1 MINGHG
7 DDYFNFNHIEINFSS
22 NVYQS
27 PAIPALQQYLA
38 DQLYLITRY
47 PEPDAASLKQ
57 LLSETYHISEQK
69 LWITNGAIEAIYLI
83 AQAFQNQRAT
93 ILAPTFSEYA
103 DASRIHNITI
113 EHISNISDFKGD
125 SELFWLCNPN
135 NPTGTYLDNETLI
148 KLFKQYPQTTFVV
161 DESYLAFIHQ
171 PRVSAFPYQDLPNV
185 ITLHSLT
192 KCFAIPGLRLGYFSA
207 SEQLIKK
214 ISHYAMPW
222 SVNQLAIE
230 AGQFL
235 TKHKDKFAVPLIGLL
250 NETEA
255 LRHEINQIPT
265 LSALP
270 TETHFFLVQIQNEIM
285 TAQELKK
292 ILGEE
297 HGILIRDCANF
308 EGLTP
313 YHFRIATQKKEA
325 NESLINALQ
334 MIFN

>member
-7 DDYFNFNHIEINFSS
+7 DDYFNFNHIDINFSS

-27 PAIPALQQYLA
+27 SAIPVLQQYLA
-38 DQLYLITRY
+38 DQLHLITRY

-57 LLSETYHISEQK
+57 LLSETYQIPDTQ
-69 LWITNGAIEAIYLI
+69 LWISNGAIEAIYLI

-103 DASRIHNITI
+103 DASRIHNIAI
-113 EHISNISDFKGD
+113 QYISHISEFKGD

-135 NPTGTYLDNETLI
+135 NPTGTYLDAETLI
-148 KLFKQYPQTTFVV
+148 ALFKQYPQTTFVV
-161 DESYLAFIHQ
+161 DESYLAFIQ
-171 PRVSAFPYQDLPNV
+171 GSRSSVFPYQDLPNV

-207 SEQLIKK
+207 SEALIQK
-214 ISHYAMPW
+214 ISRYAMPW

-230 AGQFL
+230 AGKFL
-235 TKHKDKFAVPLIGLL
+235 TKHKDKFTVPLTDLL
-250 NETEA
+250 NETEN
-255 LRHEINQIPT
+255 LRNAINQISS
-265 LSALP
+265 LSAFP
-270 TETHFFLVQIQNEIM
+270 TQTHFFLAHIHNKMM
-285 TAQELKK
+285 TAHALKK

-297 HGILIRDCANF
+297 YGILIRDCANF

-313 YHFRIATQKKEA
+313 YHFRIATQMSTY
-325 NESLINALQ
+325 NESLVSALQ

>member
-7 DDYFNFNHIEINFSS
+7 DDYFNFNHVEINFSS

-38 DQLYLITRY
+38 DQLHLITRY

-57 LLSETYHISEQK
+57 LLSETYQISEQQ

-83 AQAFQNQRAT
+83 AQAFQNQRTT
-93 ILAPTFSEYA
+93 ILSPTFSEYE
-103 DASRIHNITI
+103 DASRIHNLSI
-113 EHISNISDFKGD
+113 HYVSDIQNFNGD

-135 NPTGTYLDNETLI
+135 NPTGTYINDDILI
-148 KLFKQYPQTTFVV
+148 ALFKRYPNTTFVV
-161 DESYLAFIHQ
+161 DESYLAFVQ
-171 PRVSAFPYQDLPNV
+171 NSRNSAFPYQDLPNV

-192 KCFAIPGLRLGYFSA
+192 KCFAIPGLRLGYYSA
-207 SEQLIKK
+207 SEQLIQK

-222 SVNQLAIE
+222 SVNQLAIV
-230 AGQFL
+230 AGKFL
-235 TKHKDKFAVPLIGLL
+235 TKHQEKFAVPLSDLL
-250 NETEA
+250 KETKN
-255 LRHEINQIPT
+255 LRDVINQIPT
-265 LSALP
+265 LTALP
-270 TETHFFLVQIQNEIM
+270 TQTHFFLVEIQNQTM
-285 TAQELKK
+285 TAHELKK

-308 EGLTP
+308 EGLNP
-313 YHFRIATQKKEA
+313 YFFRIATQKNA
-325 NESLINALQ
+325 QNEFLLNALQ

>member
-38 DQLYLITRY
+38 GQLHLITRY

-57 LLSETYHISEQK
+57 LLSETYHISGQK

-103 DASRIHNITI
+103 DASRIHNLTI
-113 EHISNISDFKGD
+113 QYIYNIDEFKGD

-135 NPTGTYLDNETLI
+135 NPTGIYWDDETLI
-148 KLFKQYPQTTFVV
+148 ALFKQYPQTTFVV
-161 DESYLAFIHQ
+161 DESYLAFVQ
-171 PRVSAFPYQDLPNV
+171 SARKNFFPYQHLPNV

-207 SEQLIKK
+207 SKQLIQR

-230 AGQFL
+230 AGKFL
-235 TKHKDKFAVPLIGLL
+235 TKHKEKFAVPLIDLL
-250 NETEA
+250 KKRENLCDA
-255 LRHEINQIPT
+255 INQISR
-265 LSALP
+265 LSTLP
-270 TETHFFLVQIQNEIM
+270 TQTHFFLVHIQNETI
-285 TAQELKK
+285 TASELKK

-297 HGILIRDCANF
+297 YGILIRDCANF

-313 YHFRIATQKKEA
+313 YYFRIATQKKEA

>member
-38 DQLYLITRY
+38 DQLHLITRY
-47 PEPDAASLKQ
+47 PEPDAASLKK
-57 LLSETYHISEQK
+57 LLSEVDQISEQQ

-103 DASRIHNITI
+103 DASRIHNLSIQY
-113 EHISNISDFKGD
+113 ISDIKDFNGD
-125 SELFWLCNPN
+125 SELLWLCNPN
-135 NPTGTYLDNETLI
+135 NPTGIYWDDETLI
-148 KLFKQYPQTTFVV
+148 ALFKQYPHTTFVV
-161 DESYLAFIHQ
+161 DESYLAFVQ
-171 PRVSAFPYQDLPNV
+171 SARKTSFPYQHLPNV

-192 KCFAIPGLRLGYFSA
+192 KCFAIPGLRLGYLSA
-207 SEQLIKK
+207 SESLIQK

-230 AGQFL
+230 AGKFL
-235 TKHKDKFAVPLIGLL
+235 TKYKDKFAVPLTDLL
-250 NETEA
+250 NETA
-255 LRHEINQIPT
+255 NLRNAINQIPM

-270 TETHFFLVQIQNEIM
+270 TETHFFLVHIQNEIM
-285 TAQELKK
+285 TASELKK

-297 HGILIRDCANF
+297 HGILIRDCVNF

-313 YHFRIATQKKEA
+313 YYFRIATQKKEA

>member
-38 DQLYLITRY
+38 DRLHLITRY

-57 LLSETYHISEQK
+57 LLSETYQIPEQK

-103 DASRIHNITI
+103 DASRIHNIAI
-113 EHISNISDFKGD
+113 QYIYNIDEFKGD
-125 SELFWLCNPN
+125 SELCWLCNPN
-135 NPTGTYLDNETLI
+135 NPTGTYLDDETLI
-148 KLFKQYPQTTFVV
+148 TLFKEYPQTTFVV
-161 DESYLAFIHQ
+161 DESYLAFIQ
-171 PRVSAFPYQDLPNV
+171 CARSSAFPYQDLPNV

-207 SEQLIKK
+207 SEALIHK

-230 AGQFL
+230 AGKFL
-235 TKHKDKFAVPLIGLL
+235 TKHKDKFAVPLTDLL
-250 NETEA
+250 NETEN
-255 LRHEINQIPT
+255 LRDAINLIPM
-265 LSALP
+265 LSTLP
-270 TETHFFLVQIQNEIM
+270 TQTHFFLVHIQNKIM
-285 TAQELKK
+285 TASELKK

>member
-1 MINGHG
+1 MISGHG

-38 DQLYLITRY
+38 DQLHLITRY

-57 LLSETYHISEQK
+57 LLSETYQIPEHK
-69 LWITNGAIEAIYLI
+69 LWVTNGAIEAIYLI

-93 ILAPTFSEYA
+93 ILTPTFSEYA
-103 DASRIHNITI
+103 DASRIHNIAI
-113 EHISNISDFKGD
+113 QYIYNIDDFKGD
-125 SELFWLCNPN
+125 SELCWLCNPN
-135 NPTGTYLDNETLI
+135 NPTGTYLDDKTLI
-148 KLFKQYPQTTFVV
+148 ALSKKCPQTTFVV
-161 DESYLAFIHQ
+161 DESYLAFIQ
-171 PRVSAFPYQDLPNV
+171 GSRSSVFAYQDLPNV

-207 SEQLIKK
+207 SEALIQK

-230 AGQFL
+230 AGKFL
-235 TKHKDKFAVPLIGLL
+235 TKYKDKFAVPLVDLL
-250 NETEA
+250 NETDA
-255 LRHEINQIPT
+255 LRHKINQIPM

-270 TETHFFLVQIQNEIM
+270 TETHFFLVHIQNEIM
-285 TAQELKK
+285 TASELKK

-297 HGILIRDCANF
+297 HGILIRDCVNF

-313 YHFRIATQKKEA
+313 YYFRIATQKKEA